1 MNKIIKEVREQMKEL
16 KKQAEKLK
24 PAIVGQLLLNLRYLV
39 KNVAFKEEQECRMV
53 KILNLSKDKE
63 KIKDDEFKQMYF
75 EYPFAVPMYIDK
87 IYFGPKAEDF
97 ELFKSMLKYK
107 GLDDIHCEKSTNP
120 LA

>member
-1 MNKIIKEVREQMKEL
+1 
-16 KKQAEKLK
+16 
-24 PAIVGQLLLNLRYLV
+24 
-39 KNVAFKEEQECRMV
+39 MV